1 MNYYPVVPLILVV
14 LNQNIYQSRKM
25 VAFLK
30 NHHVILSIIA
40 LVNVIKRMMMM
51 RMMMRRRR
59 MMKTMMKTTLAIL
72 TIEMILIALV
82 KSTA

>member
-25 VAFLK
+25 AFLK

-51 RMMMRRRR
+51 RRR